1 MFLVLR
7 RIVFFFLGVLVFF
20 INYFLLCLIDNIFVR
35 KEKKVVIEVLRF
47 CKEWVEVVEKVVKD
61 MEDCYDKVIE

>member
-1 MFLVLR
+1 M
-7 RIVFFFLGVLVFF
+7 LVFF